1 MSIDLKRLQIN
12 ETRFLDTFKH
22 SSSIGATAKGGLHRL
37 ALSQEDKEM
46 RDVFV
51 AWMKEAG
58 LNVRVDDFGN
68 IYGRREGKI
77 KDAPV
82 VAIGSHLDT
91 QPTGGRFD
99 GILGVLAALEVVRVL
114 NDHQIET
121 DYPIEIV
128 NFTNEEGARF
138 GPPMLGSGG
147 LTEVFTQEFVY
158 QSTDENGVTYKEA
171 LEEIGYLGK
180 VENRLSHAKNFVE
193 LHIEQGPVLEEKDL
207 TIGIVEGIQGMSW
220 LKVNIT
226 GKNSHAGPTPMESRK
241 DALVVAAKMIVA
253 ANEITKQYKGLLTTV
268 GKITNYPN
276 VENIVPG
283 EVEIKIDIRHPDDNV
298 RKQATEQL
306 IEQYSAIAHNHKV
319 EMTCTT
325 EWDSTAT
332 IFADEVIEAVESA
345 CETLEYSSL
354 KMFSGAGHDAKYM
367 NEITKTG
374 MIFVKSIDGIS
385 HNEAELTLDEDL
397 VKGANVLLHVVL
409 QLANNK

>member
-1 MSIDLKRLQIN
+1 MNIDVNRLQIN
-12 ETRFLDTFKH
+12 EARFLETFKH

-37 ALSQEDKEM
+37 ALSEEDKQM
-46 RDVFV
+46 RDLFV
-51 AWMKEAG
+51 EWMRDAG
-58 LNVRVDDFGN
+58 LEVRVDDFGN
-68 IYGRREGKI
+68 IYGRREGKQ

-82 VAIGSHLDT
+82 VAMGSHLDT

-99 GILGVLAALEVVRVL
+99 GVLGVLAALEVVRVL

-121 DYPIEIV
+121 DFPIEII

-147 LTEVFTQEFVY
+147 LTEVFTQDFVY
-158 QSTDENGVTYKEA
+158 SSTDKEGITFKEA
-171 LEEIGYLGK
+171 LEQIGYLGK
-180 VENRLSHAKNFVE
+180 KENRLTNAKNYVE
-193 LHIEQGPVLEEKDL
+193 LHIEQGPVLEEKDIS
-207 TIGIVEGIQGMSW
+207 IGIVQGIQGMSW
-220 LKVNIT
+220 LKVKIT
-226 GKNSHAGPTPMESRK
+226 GRNSHAGTTPMESRK
-241 DALVVAAKMIVA
+241 DALLVAAKMIVA
-253 ANEITKQYKGLLTTV
+253 TNEITKQYSGLLTTV

-283 EVEIKIDIRHPDDNV
+283 EVEIKIDIRHPNDTT

-306 IEQYSAIAHNHKV
+306 IEQLSAIAHQHQV

-325 EWDSTAT
+325 EWDASAA
-332 IFADEVIEAVESA
+332 IFSEEVVAAVEKA
-345 CETLEYSSL
+345 CETLNYSSL
-354 KMFSGAGHDAKYM
+354 KMYSGAGHDAKYM
-367 NEITKTG
+367 NDITETG
-374 MIFVKSIDGIS
+374 MIFVKSIGGIS